1 MNFFLII
8 ILKLRNSI
16 VNYLKTIHAKQ
27 SLNNEKKNKARFS
40 LTLDISN

>member
-27 SLNNEKKNKARFS
+27 SLNNKKKKKQGFP
-40 LTLDISN
+40 

>member
-27 SLNNEKKNKARFS
+27 LNNEKKNKARFS